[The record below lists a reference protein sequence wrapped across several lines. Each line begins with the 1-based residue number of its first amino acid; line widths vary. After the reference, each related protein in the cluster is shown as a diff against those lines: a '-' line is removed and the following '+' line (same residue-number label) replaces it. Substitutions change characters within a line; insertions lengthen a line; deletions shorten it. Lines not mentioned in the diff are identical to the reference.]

1 MSWVWSDELAD
12 TLRKSP
18 EFATVIPESWS
29 SRPAAFALRPD
40 ETLLGAARRLLGIDQ
55 PLDSD
60 VTSCPCVAAAT
71 SRV

>member
-18 EFATVIPESWS
+18 EFATLIPEAWS

-40 ETLLGAARRLLGIDQ
+40 ETLLGAARRLLGVDT
-55 PLDSD
+55 PLEDEAGP
-60 VTSCPCVAAAT
+60 CPCLATAT
-71 SRV
+71 SHT